1 MGSLIYH
8 ERRKPQ
14 NDDDFEFWNN
24 FICQNQLLVA
34 YENDQEKLCF
44 PLLNLWEGGD
54 ISDQILSNNNNRIML

>member
-24 FICQNQLLVA
+24 FICQVFQVT